1 MSSFKEKF
9 SQFFER
15 KADKAVERINHTP
28 TNKLILIVLV
38 LFSVGSV
45 AIGALQVKAFLDKPF
60 FSDKLVED
68 KGKIRGPL
76 DLLDYIREQQQTNA
90 AITKMQQRDTDGD
103 GLNDYDEVYVY
114 HTNPYTKFTNGGDK
128 SDKELVDSGEWRN
141 GCIGANCN
149 SNTDATPT
157 TVTNTNGIVPD
168 INAVTPTDN
177 SNAVATNSA
186 SAGNTAVGSTA
197 VGNVNTLNTN
207 ISTNTNSAVSTDLS
221 SQLLASGGISQLTAV
236 QKAELRNYF
245 QKISTSDLR
254 LMLASQGFE
263 QAKIDAMTDA
273 DLTQTLNGL
282 LEGLK

>member
-1 MSSFKEKF
+1 MSSFKEKL

-15 KADKAVERINHTP
+15 KADNAVERINHTP

-76 DLLDYIREQQQTNA
+76 GMLDYIREQQQTNE

-128 SDKELVDSGEWRN
+128 SDKELVDSGEWKD
-141 GCIGANCN
+141 GCIGSACN
-149 SNTDATPT
+149 TNSDVTPT
-157 TVTNTNGIVPD
+157 TVTNTNSIIPGAGAVPGNTE
-168 INAVTPTDN
+168 I
-177 SNAVATNSA
+177 
-186 SAGNTAVGSTA
+186 GNTATSTELGA
-197 VGNVNTLNTN
+197 GNYVNTNLNTN
-207 ISTNTNSAVSTDLS
+207 GVGNTNTGSVGGDLS
-221 SQLLASGGISQLTAV
+221 AQILESGQLSQLPEE
-236 QKAELRNYF
+236 QKAQLRTYF
-245 QKISTSDLR
+245 QNISANDLR
-254 LMLASQGFE
+254 LMLVSQGFD
-263 QAKIDAMTDA
+263 QAQIDSFTDA
-273 DLTQTLNGL
+273 DIQQTLAGL
-282 LEGLK
+282 LEGLKP